1 MKHGL
6 KSSHL
11 LPTTWKRGTG
21 AENPVAAIAAGV
33 WPPRPTYWDKKT
45 RDQREYW
52 KKRTYFALARASVIA
67 LFR

>member
-1 MKHGL
+1 M
-6 KSSHL
+6 
-11 LPTTWKRGTG
+11 
-21 AENPVAAIAAGV
+21 AAIAAGV